1 MTLRR
6 RLQVSL
12 VENLG
17 NGGRAGCTGLAKMR
31 AAEDFCKDPASEPQC
46 SHEIAIDLNRIC
58 NCR

>member
-1 MTLRR
+1 MG
-6 RLQVSL
+6 L
-12 VENLG
+12 VENRG

-46 SHEIAIDLNRIC
+46 SHEIAIDLSRLC